1 MVKDCHLYEMEKVS
15 VAQETISGMRDQLW
29 ARETISGM
37 RDQLW
42 ASDLGAYK
50 HYFNLI
56 FQTILQS
63 EYCYYYYF
71 IDEKIVA

>member
-15 VAQETISGMRDQLW
+15 VAQ
-29 ARETISGM
+29 ETISGM

-71 IDEKIVA
+71 IDEKIAA